1 MLGLG
6 WPGVEALLT
15 ENNCHTEQQQQGPT
29 AQHLL
34 AGTAAECGHK
44 PLGWWQVTPGTA
56 DPSVPWVEQAGLGP
70 TVPSTPGD
78 TGFSCSPRTRM
89 TQSRSSHMPA
99 LPVVRSMLCNDVG
112 HNFPVVSRLEARH
125 GGRNE
130 AYTAHGVVNAAQHS
144 SSFCESFLQVAALT
158 PC

>member
-6 WPGVEALLT
+6 WPGDEALLT
-15 ENNCHTEQQQQGPT
+15 ENSRHTEQQQQGPT

-34 AGTAAECGHK
+34 AGTAAECGRK

-89 TQSRSSHMPA
+89 TQSQVLTHAGSSCSKEHA
-99 LPVVRSMLCNDVG
+99 V
-112 HNFPVVSRLEARH
+112 
-125 GGRNE
+125 
-130 AYTAHGVVNAAQHS
+130 Q
-144 SSFCESFLQVAALT
+144 
-158 PC
+158 